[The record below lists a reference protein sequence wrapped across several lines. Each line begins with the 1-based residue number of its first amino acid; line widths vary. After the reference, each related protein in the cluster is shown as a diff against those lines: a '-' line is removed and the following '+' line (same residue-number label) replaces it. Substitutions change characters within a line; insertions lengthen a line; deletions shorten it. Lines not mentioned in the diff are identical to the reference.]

1 MQDAGIQIVS
11 YRSACQQLPRVEM
24 ACSAMF
30 TRLPPIMLRPFVLL
44 TCRNV
49 MACLVSDSPRNP
61 PPLAS
66 TLPACILFH
75 LRACAYTRHDEKAP
89 VRSECGSA
97 MVISIETTER
107 QTLRLHNGCEGV
119 ATHWS

>member
-30 TRLPPIMLRPFVLL
+30 TRFPPIILRPFVLL
-44 TCRNV
+44 TCQNV
-49 MACLVSDSPRNP
+49 MACLVSISPRNP

-66 TLPACILFH
+66 TLPACN
-75 LRACAYTRHDEKAP
+75 CAYVHTRDMTRKH
-89 VRSECGSA
+89 RCGVSVGA
-97 MVISIETTER
+97 R
-107 QTLRLHNGCEGV
+107 
-119 ATHWS
+119 W